1 MSKHPAKRPGLAPSD
16 VRKILKAFGIEVD
29 NKVRTVAL
37 LGIRGY
43 YQDSMGAQGKN
54 DRGLYDDAAW
64 ICSDSRCHPFNFN
77 TDPSA
82 WRTGIAT
89 LKANH
94 KYTFIPGKHKIESPT
109 GYAAF
114 RQHGAFTVTR
124 DNQGDDTGYFGI
136 NLHRGGEES
145 TSSLGCQTVPPRQ
158 WREFR
163 DLLFALTG
171 TNEREVLSNPS
182 GVKGKEFVYI
192 LVDVKRAEEIIG
204 RQI

>member
-1 MSKHPAKRPGLAPSD
+1 MKHPPKRPGLAPSD
-16 VRKILKAFGIEVD
+16 VRKILKAFDIEVD
-29 NKVRTVAL
+29 NDSHHVAV

-43 YQDSMGAQGKN
+43 YQDSMGVAGKN
-54 DRGLYDDAAW
+54 DRGLYDDAAY
-64 ICSDSRCHPFNFN
+64 ICSDARCHPFNFN

-89 LKANH
+89 LKANAV
-94 KYTFIPGKHKIESPT
+94 YEFIPGKHKISSPT

-114 RQHGAFTVTR
+114 RQSGAFTVPR
-124 DNQGDDTGYFGI
+124 DGTGDDRGYFGI
-136 NLHRGGEES
+136 NLHRGGEEG

-163 DLLFALTG
+163 DLLFTLLE
-171 TNEREVLSNPS
+171 TNEREVLSKPN
-182 GVKGKEFVYI
+182 GVSGKEFTYV
-192 LVDVKRAEEIIG
+192 LVDVKKAEEIIG